1 MEIIGFLLMLFGGL
15 NMAWFLLW
23 FLMGWSST
31 VGAKLSKKVGT
42 DNDHTDEYIQLGEN
56 FKKEAFRKF
65 TISTTMLIVG
75 SLLTHFA
82 G

>member
-23 FLMGWSST
+23 FLLGWSAT
-31 VGAKLSKKVGT
+31 LGAKASKKVGT
-42 DNDHTDEYIQLGEN
+42 ANESTDDNILLGER
-56 FKKEAFRKF
+56 FQREAFRKF
-65 TISTTMLIVG
+65 AVSASMLIVG

-82 G
+82 A